1 MADIDLDRDEI
12 FALVNA
18 QAQVKAA
25 VRGRASRMSA
35 RIRRELAKTGIDA
48 SVSIRDHPLPTGRT
62 SVDIV
67 VEPTNPK
74 DERRV
79 GRIARNAGRAVRR

>member
-18 QAQVKAA
+18 QAQVKAG
-25 VRGRASRMSA
+25 VRGRASRMTA

-62 SVDIV
+62 SVDVV